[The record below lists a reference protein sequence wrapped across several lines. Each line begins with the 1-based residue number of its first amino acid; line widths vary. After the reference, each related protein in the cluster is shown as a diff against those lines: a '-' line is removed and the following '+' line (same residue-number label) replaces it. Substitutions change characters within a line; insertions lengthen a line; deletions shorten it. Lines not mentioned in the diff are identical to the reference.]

1 MHRLLSLTFITLL
14 VALSSGALADET
26 QKLRALLDAE
36 WEYTMEESPTYAS
49 ELGDRR
55 WNDKWSDGSV
65 AARERRAQH
74 NRELLTRLDAIDRAA
89 LPPDEQVNLD
99 LAKYEAKLAIEEHAS
114 RLWTLPLNQMGGV
127 QTADDLA
134 DSLRFETVKD
144 YDDWIGRLRGVPAL
158 IDQTIELMKLG
169 IAEKRTHP
177 KVILRA
183 VPGQIGQQIVEKPE
197 ESPFFKPFKKF
208 APTIASAERDRL
220 AAAASQAIT
229 EQVVP
234 AYRKLREFFEK
245 EYLPAC
251 TDAVGAWQW
260 PNGDATYALCAR
272 RSTTTTLSPR
282 ELHELGLRE
291 VERIGREM
299 QGIMDQVGWKG
310 TREQFFEH
318 LRTAPEF
325 FCKTGDELLSAYRA
339 TAKRIDPTL
348 VKLFK
353 TLPRTPYGVEPIPAN
368 VAASSPTAYYRGPA
382 ADGSRAGTFFANL
395 HRPEIRPKH
404 EIMAL
409 CLHEAVPGHHLQIA
423 LAQELAQLPN
433 FRRYGGYTAYAE
445 GWGLY
450 AESLGNELGLYDD
463 AYSKFGQLTFE
474 AWRACRL
481 VVDTGMHAMKW
492 TRQQAI
498 DYLTTHSAK
507 TPFDAEVEIDRYIA
521 WPGQALA
528 YKVGELKIKELRA
541 EATRALGEKW
551 DVREFHDIVL
561 SSGAVPLEVLEQN
574 VHAWISKRTGSLSR
588 VP

>member
-14 VALSSGALADET
+14 AALSSGALADET

-55 WNDKWSDGSV
+55 WNDKWSDVSV

-74 NRELLTRLDAIDRAA
+74 NRELLTRLDAIDRGA

-144 YDDWIGRLRGVPAL
+144 YDDWIGRLRGVPTL
-158 IDQTIELMKLG
+158 IEQTIELMKLG

-197 ESPFFKPFKKF
+197 ESSFFKPFKKF
-208 APTIASAERDRL
+208 APAIAPAERDRL
-220 AAAASQAIT
+220 TAAASQAIS

-339 TAKRIDPTL
+339 AAKRIDPTL

-368 VAASSPTAYYRGPA
+368 VAPSSPTAYYRGPA

-423 LAQELAQLPN
+423 LAQELTQLPN

-463 AYSKFGQLTFE
+463 PYSKFGQLTFE

-498 DYLTTHSAK
+498 DYLTAHSAK

-541 EATRALGEKW
+541 EATRALGDKW

-574 VHAWISKRTGSLSR
+574 VHAWISKRTGPLSR